1 MGDVVVY
8 EQPAES
14 AGFLA
19 FDECL
24 VAARTL
30 QEWEYDS

>member
-8 EQPAES
+8 EQPADA
-14 AGFLA
+14 AGLLA
-19 FDECL
+19 FDEYL
-24 VAARTL
+24 VAPRTL